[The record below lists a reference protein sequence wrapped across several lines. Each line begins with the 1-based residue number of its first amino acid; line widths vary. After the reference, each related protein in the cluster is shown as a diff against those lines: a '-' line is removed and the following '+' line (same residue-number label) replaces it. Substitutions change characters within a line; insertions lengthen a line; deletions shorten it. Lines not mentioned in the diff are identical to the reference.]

1 MINQAV
7 ARSSIRRM
15 RLIANKQTGL
25 CSSFSSTSG
34 TTTNNNS
41 TKCNSKGDIRAVP
54 FTSAV
59 VSGNNPSWSDISVG
73 RSSSMSSSNKTS
85 GRNRKKN
92 YISSR
97 YVGKSSYSSNAG
109 GNFHN
114 DDRSSE
120 PEFRSVYVHPLSQ
133 IVLEYL
139 QNSHHDWIVSKG
151 LDRSLTLHRD
161 GSFEMKDVSQLFS
174 ANATSPFPPLANSTV
189 EPVTPT
195 SASHTAASND
205 ETSTTTKASD
215 GEMSSPSTSPQHR
228 INTAVPADNNV
239 MRIWTS
245 YDEQEKK
252 HWLTVRRGVFR
263 QRFLLQDNLLTAW
276 HGNRG
281 VSLPE
286 RLQVA
291 VDEMIRAI
299 DRLDLQQ
306 KQEQQAAQT
315 IRKQQWQQ
323 KGRRRFRKR

>member
-1 MINQAV
+1 MMHQAIS
-7 ARSSIRRM
+7 RSSIRRM
-15 RLIANKQTGL
+15 RLVANKQKEL
-25 CSSFSSTSG
+25 CSAFSSTTG
-34 TTTNNNS
+34 TPTNNNKS
-41 TKCNSKGDIRAVP
+41 DTKGNNIRAVP

-59 VSGNNPSWSDISVG
+59 VSGNSPSWSDISVG
-73 RSSSMSSSNKTS
+73 RSSSMSSNNKGA

-92 YISSR
+92 YITSR
-97 YVGKSSYSSNAG
+97 YIGKSSYSSNAR
-109 GNFHN
+109 GNIT

-120 PEFRSVYVHPLSQ
+120 PEFRNVYVHPLSQ

-139 QNSHHDWIVSKG
+139 QDTHHDWVLSKG

-161 GSFEMKDVSQLFS
+161 GSFELKDFSQS
-174 ANATSPFPPLANSTV
+174 TAASPFPPLSNTTV
-189 EPVTPT
+189 EP
-195 SASHTAASND
+195 AAASNND
-205 ETSTTTKASD
+205 KSTPNETS
-215 GEMSSPSTSPQHR
+215 PSQQQGD
-228 INTAVPADNNV
+228 DNNI

-252 HWLTVRRGVFR
+252 HWLTVRRGLFR

-299 DRLDLQQ
+299 DRLDQQQ
-306 KQEQQAAQT
+306 KDEQKQVAPPT
-315 IRKQQWQQ
+315 IGQQQQQWQQ